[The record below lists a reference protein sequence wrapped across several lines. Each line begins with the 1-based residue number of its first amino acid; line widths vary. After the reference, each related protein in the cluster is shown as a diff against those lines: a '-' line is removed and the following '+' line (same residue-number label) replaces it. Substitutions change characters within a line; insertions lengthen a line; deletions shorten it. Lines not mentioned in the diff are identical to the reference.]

1 MIIQKKKTAS
11 YYFNQIYMPKSKYAD
26 RLGYIHV
33 KDWVYRIYKV
43 VHRK

>member
-11 YYFNQIYMPKSKYAD
+11 YYLNQIYMPKSKYAD

-33 KDWVYRIYKV
+33 KDWVYKLYKFFN
-43 VHRK
+43 K